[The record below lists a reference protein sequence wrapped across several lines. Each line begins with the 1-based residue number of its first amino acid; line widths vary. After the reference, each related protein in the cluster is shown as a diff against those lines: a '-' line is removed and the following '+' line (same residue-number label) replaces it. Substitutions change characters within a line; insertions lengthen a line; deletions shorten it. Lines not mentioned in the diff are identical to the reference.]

1 MPTSS
6 LLSLQRISALPGAG
20 NKSTAPPPPDDKN
33 FYFSLLK
40 FSLLDPHPILSSPTS
55 PTLSVRCC
63 KLYDVE
69 IHREDVGQK
78 AWEVTAH
85 GGQ

>member
-6 LLSLQRISALPGAG
+6 LLSLQGISALPGAG
-20 NKSTAPPPPDDKN
+20 NKSTAPPPPGDTH
-33 FYFSLLK
+33 FSLLK
-40 FSLLDPHPILSSPTS
+40 FSLLDPHPILSAPTS

-69 IHREDVGQK
+69 THREDVGQK
-78 AWEVTAH
+78 A
-85 GGQ
+85 